1 MIEEVP
7 SIRLEVIQR
16 PDPALVAAI
25 SGTPTRL
32 SKCFGDRSSMSIF
45 TSTPATRS
53 LNSELG

>member
-25 SGTPTRL
+25 SGTPTGFIVDAL
-32 SKCFGDRSSMSIF
+32 GGSGAWTFLGLGNK
-45 TSTPATRS
+45 TES
-53 LNSELG
+53 LVT